1 MAHDV
6 FVSYAAPDRT
16 TAFAVVAGLEA
27 EAIRCWVSPRDVLPG
42 SEYGQAI
49 VDAIKSCQVM
59 VVVFSAEANNS
70 PHVRREV
77 ERAMSAGRIIIPFR
91 IDDTPLTGAMEY
103 CLGNTHWLD
112 AITPPLEEH
121 IMILVGTMSRR
132 LGVPSVLASERM
144 PVDPD
149 RRGDVLEP
157 PSVGSSFEPFFS
169 VGPGDNAGWALVFR
183 ILNSG
188 RRDVTIR
195 RAVYF
200 LDPEKRVPILPDAKR
215 SQVHLTGFEVKF
227 GEQWKLLECF
237 LKPGDEAISYVP
249 LQNEVELPQG
259 VRGEL
264 LLEYEVGGRTARH
277 RAAL

>member
-6 FVSYAAPDRT
+6 FVSYATPDRT
-16 TAFAVVAGLEA
+16 KAFAVVAGLEA
-27 EAIRCWVSPRDVLPG
+27 ESIRCWVSPRDVLPG

-59 VVVFSAEANNS
+59 VVVFSAEANKS
-70 PHVRREV
+70 PHVSREV
-77 ERAMSAGRIIIPFR
+77 ERAISAGRIIIPFR
-91 IDDTPLTGAMEY
+91 IDDTPPTGAMEY
-103 CLGNTHWLD
+103 YLGNTHWLD

-132 LGVPSVLASERM
+132 LGVPS
-144 PVDPD
+144 
-149 RRGDVLEP
+149 EP

-169 VGPGDNAGWALVFR
+169 VGPGDKAGWALVFR

-215 SQVHLTGFEVKF
+215 SQVHLSGFEVKF